1 MASCGLVRGSVGWGQ
16 SCGEKT
22 TWSRFKTGRRK
33 NWLCT
38 HSVVTRRQTTK
49 QGREMSSA
57 TLGDGPGRSSIDATS
72 DYRGDTARTRQV
84 QWLSSVVRRR
94 GHARRRKTAP
104 AERVPAL
111 RRSLPP
117 PYIPAMLRTASRSVA
132 RHGRSLKPASRAPHH
147 LRPLSTTAWRMS
159 SAALPAV
166 DPPVSTALSSDSFQ
180 LLPEASKTGQAE
192 DALFDAQVQAV
203 RDWWASPRYKD
214 IRRPY
219 SAEDVVS
226 KRGALQQT
234 YPSSLMARK
243 LFNLFEERAAKGEP
257 VHTMGAIDPVQMSQQ
272 AANQEVLYISGWAC
286 SSVLTTTNEV
296 SADFGDYPYNT
307 VPNQVQRLFKA
318 QQLHDRKNWDNR
330 RKMTPE
336 QRAKTPYLD
345 YMRPIIADG
354 DTGHGGLSAVIKLAK
369 LFAENGAAAVHF
381 EDQLHGGKKC
391 GHLAGKVLVPVGDH
405 INRLVAARFQWDMMG
420 CENLVIARTDS
431 ESGKLISSAVDVRDH
446 EFIKGV
452 TEETEPLAETL
463 QDMEAAGAPG
473 KEIDAFEAAW
483 VKKHKLSTFD
493 EAVVSHLQ
501 KEGASQ
507 SSIDDYLKES
517 KANPNF
523 SLLKRRQTAEKYTK
537 TPVYFNWDVPRTR
550 EGFYH
555 YQNGMAAATKRGK
568 EFAPYADLLWVETG
582 DPNVE
587 KAAKFAGEIREVHPG
602 KKFVYNLSPSF
613 NWMGQGFSEES
624 LKSFVWDLAK
634 HGFVLQLISLAGL
647 HSTATITCELSRAFK
662 DDGMLAYVKLVQAR
676 EKELGC
682 DVLTHQK
689 WSGAG
694 YIDGILGAIQSGS
707 SGSKSMGEGNT
718 ETGF

>member
-1 MASCGLVRGSVGWGQ
+1 
-16 SCGEKT
+16 
-22 TWSRFKTGRRK
+22 
-33 NWLCT
+33 
-38 HSVVTRRQTTK
+38 
-49 QGREMSSA
+49 
-57 TLGDGPGRSSIDATS
+57 
-72 DYRGDTARTRQV
+72 
-84 QWLSSVVRRR
+84 
-94 GHARRRKTAP
+94 
-104 AERVPAL
+104 
-111 RRSLPP
+111 
-117 PYIPAMLRTASRSVA
+117 MLRTVSRSVA
-132 RHGRSLKPASRAPHH
+132 RQSRTLRPSHRAPQL
-147 LRPLSTTAWRMS
+147 LRPLSTTACRMS
-159 SAALPAV
+159 SSTLKPV
-166 DPPVSTALSSDSFQ
+166 DPPVSAALPGDSFQ
-180 LLPEASKTGQAE
+180 LLPEAAKAGSAE
-192 DALFDAQVQAV
+192 DALFDEQVQAV
-203 RDWWASPRYKD
+203 KDWWASPRYKG
-214 IRRPY
+214 IKRPY

-226 KRGALQQT
+226 KRGALQQS

-243 LFNLFEERAAKGEP
+243 LFNLLEERAAKGEP

-272 AANQEVLYISGWAC
+272 AANQEVLYVSGWAC

-330 RKMTPE
+330 RKMSPE

-369 LFAENGAAAVHF
+369 LFAENGAAGVHF

-405 INRLVAARFQWDMMG
+405 INRLVAARFQWDTMG

-431 ESGKLISSAVDVRDH
+431 ESGKLLSSAVDVRDH

-463 QDMEAAGAPG
+463 QNMEAAGAPG

-483 VKKHKLSTFD
+483 VKKHKLVTYD
-493 EAVVSHLQ
+493 EAVVQHLE

-507 SSIDDYLKES
+507 STIDAYLNETKQ
-517 KANPNF
+517 NPNL
-523 SLLKRRQTAEKYTK
+523 SLLKRRELSAKHTK
-537 TPVYFNWDVPRTR
+537 TPVYFNWDIPRTR

-555 YQNGMAAATKRGK
+555 YKAGMAAATKRGK

-582 DPNVE
+582 DPSVE
-587 KAAKFAGEIREVHPG
+587 KAAGFAGEIREQFPG

-613 NWMGQGFSEES
+613 NWMGQGFSEEA

-634 HGFVLQLISLAGL
+634 HGFVFQLISLAGI

-662 DDGMLAYVKLVQAR
+662 DEGMLAYVKLVQSR

-694 YIDGILGAIQSGS
+694 YIDGILGHIQSGS